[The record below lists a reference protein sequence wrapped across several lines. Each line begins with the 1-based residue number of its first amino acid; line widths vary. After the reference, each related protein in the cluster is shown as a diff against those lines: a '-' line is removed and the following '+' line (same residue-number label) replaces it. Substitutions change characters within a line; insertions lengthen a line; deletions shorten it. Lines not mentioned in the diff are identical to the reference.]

1 MRLVLNL
8 LFLPVRIVI
17 TVFIWTFV
25 LMLWISG
32 KILGLAAGLLILLAL
47 AVLTYSVKNAIIL
60 FVLALLISPVGIP
73 MIAVGVLAV
82 LGKIRNLLY
91 FA

>member
-1 MRLVLNL
+1 MRLFLNL
-8 LFLPVRIVI
+8 LFLPVRSVI
-17 TVFIWTFV
+17 TVFIWV
-25 LMLWISG
+25 CMLLIWISG
-32 KILGLAAGLLILLAL
+32 KSLGIAAGLLILLAL

-82 LGKIRNLLY
+82 LNKVVCLLR
-91 FA
+91 F

>member
-1 MRLVLNL
+1 MRLFFNL

-17 TVFIWTFV
+17 TVFIWV
-25 LMLWISG
+25 CMLLLWISG
-32 KILGLAAGLLILLAL
+32 KILGLAAGLLMLLAL
-47 AVLTYSVKNAIIL
+47 AVLTCSVKNAIIL

>member
-1 MRLVLNL
+1 MRLFLNL

-17 TVFIWTFV
+17 TVFIWV
-25 LMLWISG
+25 CALLIWISG

-60 FVLALLISPVGIP
+60 FALALLISPVGIP

>member
-1 MRLVLNL
+1 MRLFFNL

-17 TVFIWTFV
+17 TVFIWV
-25 LMLWISG
+25 CMLLLWISG
-32 KILGLAAGLLILLAL
+32 KILGLAAGLLMLLAL

-82 LGKIRNLLY
+82 LNKVVCLLRL
-91 FA
+91 

>member
-1 MRLVLNL
+1 MRLFLNL

-17 TVFIWTFV
+17 TVFIWV
-25 LMLWISG
+25 CMLLLWISG
-32 KILGLAAGLLILLAL
+32 KILGLAVGLLMLLAL
-47 AVLTYSVKNAIIL
+47 AVLIYSVKNAIIL

>member
-17 TVFIWTFV
+17 TVFIWACV
-25 LMLWISG
+25 LLLWISG
-32 KILGLAAGLLILLAL
+32 KILGLAAGLLMLLAL

-73 MIAVGVLAV
+73 MNAVGVLAV

>member
-17 TVFIWTFV
+17 TVFIWTCV
-25 LMLWISG
+25 LLLWISG
-32 KILGLAAGLLILLAL
+32 KVLGLAAGLLMLLAL

-82 LGKIRNLLY
+82 LGKVVCLLR
-91 FA
+91 F

>member
-1 MRLVLNL
+1 MRLFLNL

-17 TVFIWTFV
+17 TVFIWV
-25 LMLWISG
+25 CALLIWISG
-32 KILGLAAGLLILLAL
+32 KVLGLAAGLLMLLAL

-60 FVLALLISPVGIP
+60 FILALLISPVGIP

-82 LGKIRNLLY
+82 LNKVVCLLR
-91 FA
+91 F

>member
-1 MRLVLNL
+1 MRLFLNL

-17 TVFIWTFV
+17 TVFIWV
-25 LMLWISG
+25 CALLIWISG
-32 KILGLAAGLLILLAL
+32 KVLGLAAGLLMLRAL

-60 FVLALLISPVGIP
+60 FILALLISPVGIP

-82 LGKIRNLLY
+82 LNKVVCLLR
-91 FA
+91 F

>member
-1 MRLVLNL
+1 MRLFLNL

-17 TVFIWTFV
+17 TVFIWVCV
-25 LMLWISG
+25 LLLWISG
-32 KILGLAAGLLILLAL
+32 KVLSLAAGLLMLLAL
-47 AVLTYSVKNAIIL
+47 AVLTCSVKNAIIL

-82 LGKIRNLLY
+82 LNKVVCLLR
-91 FA
+91 F